1 MVMLNELVRQAMKNN
16 ADMIGMD
23 DVVEKEVLHHHLLYL
38 LHQEGFLSELT
49 FMGGT
54 ALRLCCIHTHTFT
67 HTSELKA
74 RDNFAVAEW
83 SWDVWQIPCEP
94 HIDFQFSLLLT
105 LIAWNMRQVN
115 RFSTQEH

>member
-1 MVMLNELVRQAMKNN
+1 MLNELVRQAMKNN

-54 ALRLCCIHTHTFT
+54 ALRLCYNSNRL
-67 HTSELKA
+67 SEDLDLNEEPA
-74 RDNFAVAEW
+74 FL
-83 SWDVWQIPCEP
+83 QI
-94 HIDFQFSLLLT
+94 
-105 LIAWNMRQVN
+105 
-115 RFSTQEH
+115 